1 VSQPEQ
7 QANGDVVWE
16 GIVLDITEKK
26 QLEAQLFHAQ
36 RLESIG
42 TLASGIAHDLNN
54 ILTPVLVAAQL
65 LPRKLPPGDESMQ
78 RLLEIL
84 EINAKRGGDLVNQ
97 ILSFA
102 RGSDGQRV
110 PLQVG
115 HLLTEIGKMAQ
126 QTFPKSIEV
135 HTRIVTQNLWL
146 VHADATQL
154 HQVLMNLCVN
164 ARDAMPTGGRLTITV
179 ENCVID
185 QIFARMHLDAKVGA
199 YVKITI
205 TDTGTGIAPDVLDR
219 IFDPFFTTKEQG
231 QGTGLGLSTVRRI
244 VKHQGGFLDVSTQ
257 MGRGTSFNVY
267 LPALETGEESSNAT
281 PVYLEGN
288 SELILVVDDE
298 MEIGQTIKVALE
310 DHHYRV
316 LVAQEEIEALTLYVQ
331 HQAEIRVV
339 LLDLMMPSFDEFKL
353 MTALHKLNPQ
363 VQLVTMSGLDSNEAK
378 ALTRH
383 QVQAFLAK
391 PFTTQDLLITIGQV
405 LARSAVSLD

>member
-1 VSQPEQ
+1 
-7 QANGDVVWE
+7 
-16 GIVLDITEKK
+16 
-26 QLEAQLFHAQ
+26 
-36 RLESIG
+36 
-42 TLASGIAHDLNN
+42 
-54 ILTPVLVAAQL
+54 
-65 LPRKLPPGDESMQ
+65 
-78 RLLEIL
+78 
-84 EINAKRGGDLVNQ
+84 
-97 ILSFA
+97 
-102 RGSDGQRV
+102 
-110 PLQVG
+110 
-115 HLLTEIGKMAQ
+115 
-126 QTFPKSIEV
+126 
-135 HTRIVTQNLWL
+135 
-146 VHADATQL
+146 
-154 HQVLMNLCVN
+154 
-164 ARDAMPTGGRLTITV
+164 
-179 ENCVID
+179 
-185 QIFARMHLDAKVGA
+185 
-199 YVKITI
+199 
-205 TDTGTGIAPDVLDR
+205 
-219 IFDPFFTTKEQG
+219 
-231 QGTGLGLSTVRRI
+231 
-244 VKHQGGFLDVSTQ
+244 

-353 MTALHKLNPQ
+353 MTALHNLNPQ